1 MTINL
6 HAVAVWVGIAG
17 SAAGIGFPAYSTHKQ
32 DQADIAMQ
40 QQMEIQRAVKEQA
53 EHDRLWRTLDAY
65 NRHLELL
72 DENLPDQE
80 RRIARL
86 MFAQMQAQQE
96 AASNAQY
103 DKSSPVMAQHGVQ
116 ARPAVAADAPSE
128 EKPQ

>member
-6 HAVAVWVGIAG
+6 HTVAVLVGIAG

-32 DQADIAMQ
+32 DQSAIAVQ
-40 QQMEIQRAVKEQA
+40 QQIEVQRAVKEQA
-53 EHDRLWRTLDAY
+53 ERDRLWRTLDAY

-103 DKSSPVMAQHGVQ
+103 NKSTPAMAQHGIIM
-116 ARPAVAADAPSE
+116 RPVATDAPSE

>member
-6 HAVAVWVGIAG
+6 HAVTIWVGIAG
-17 SAAGIGFPAYSTHKQ
+17 VAAGIGFPAYSTHTQ
-32 DQADIAMQ
+32 DQVDIAMQ
-40 QQMEIQRAVKEQA
+40 QQIEVQRAVKEQA

-80 RRIARL
+80 RRVARL

-96 AASNAQY
+96 AAQY
-103 DKSSPVMAQHGVQ
+103 DKSMPVMAQHGISIQ
-116 ARPAVAADAPSE
+116 PAAVAADAPSE